1 MSSDLRTRPAEGGH
15 ATTSRNLKGTFLRW
29 EMGLLV
35 VLVIVMWAGAIEV
48 PHFLTT
54 TNIFNVSLNSGE
66 IGIMALPMLLI
77 VITGEIDLSVASM
90 LGLSGALAGVLFQA
104 GAGIWV
110 AILAALVVGAIGGF
124 LNGYL
129 VAVLGLPSIAVTI
142 GTLGLYRGIALIIL
156 APNTVTGFP
165 DWFTSIGTVPVF
177 GTLSYSIVIFIV
189 LAVVTVIVLRSTGLG
204 RAIYAAGLQPEAA
217 QFSGIRVQSIKLWL
231 FVLSGVVCALAGL
244 LFTAKNASVSYNAGT
259 GLELT
264 VVAIVLFGG
273 ASIFGGKG
281 TAIGVV
287 LSLAV
292 IGFVQQAITQIPASP
307 TIQAIKPQV
316 AQVVIGV
323 LLVLSVVVPGRG
335 EAVRRLLR
343 RRRSTTPGGD
353 GRTVT
358 QPAASAPPSRS
369 ADRRAEQ

>member
-1 MSSDLRTRPAEGGH
+1 MSSDIRERASLDAPAARAGQV
-15 ATTSRNLKGTFLRW
+15 RRTFLRW
-29 EMGLLV
+29 ETGLLV
-35 VLVIVMWAGAIEV
+35 VLVLVLWFGSSEV
-48 PHFLTT
+48 PGFLTT
-54 TNIFNVSLNSGE
+54 INIFNVSLNSGE

-90 LGLSGALAGVLFQA
+90 LGLSGAVAGVLFEA
-104 GAGIWV
+104 GTGIWV
-110 AILAALVVGAIGGF
+110 SIVVALLVGAVGGF

-129 VAVLGLPSIAVTI
+129 VAVMGLPSIAVTI
-142 GTLGLYRGIALIIL
+142 GTLGLFRGVALIIL
-156 APNTVTGFP
+156 APRTVTGFP
-165 DWFTSIGTVPVF
+165 DWFTGIGTVPVF
-177 GTLSYSIVIFIV
+177 GMMSYSVVIFVLLAIGTIV
-189 LAVVTVIVLRSTGLG
+189 VLRSTGLG

-217 QFSGIRVQSIKLWL
+217 EFSGIRVRHIKLWL

-281 TAIGVV
+281 TAVGVV

-307 TIQAIKPQV
+307 TVQAIKPQL
-316 AQVVIGV
+316 AQVVVGV
-323 LLVLSVVVPGRG
+323 LLVLSVIVPGRG
-335 EAVRRLLR
+335 EAIRRLMR
-343 RRRSTTPGGD
+343 RRHRPTSGGGAGRSAIA
-353 GRTVT
+353 RVV
-358 QPAASAPPSRS
+358 SPPSHKV
-369 ADRRAEQ
+369 DRRVEQ

>member
-1 MSSDLRTRPAEGGH
+1 MTSNAVGERSGHLRST
-15 ATTSRNLKGTFLRW
+15 LLRW
-29 EMGLLV
+29 ETGLLI
-35 VLVIVMWAGAIEV
+35 VLVLVLWFGAAKV
-48 PHFLTT
+48 PNFLSSV
-54 TNIFNVSLNSGE
+54 NIFNVSLNSGE

-90 LGLSGALAGVLFQA
+90 LGLSGAVAGVLFQA
-104 GAGIWV
+104 GTGIWV
-110 AILAALVVGAIGGF
+110 AILVALLVGAVGGYV
-124 LNGYL
+124 NGYL
-129 VAVLGLPSIAVTI
+129 VAVMGLPSIAVTI

-177 GTLSYSIVIFIV
+177 GTLSYSIVIFVV
-189 LAVVTVIVLRSTGLG
+189 LAAVTVVVLRNTGLG
-204 RAIYAAGLQPEAA
+204 RSIYAAGLQPEAA
-217 QFSGIRVQSIKLWL
+217 EFSGIRVRTIKLWL

-281 TAIGVV
+281 TAVGVV

-316 AQVVIGV
+316 AQIVIGV
-323 LLVLSVVVPGRG
+323 LLVLSVIVPGRG
-335 EAVRRLLR
+335 EAIRRLMR
-343 RRRSTTPGGD
+343 RRR
-353 GRTVT
+353 GRPSGA
-358 QPAASAPPSRS
+358 PASRTAVPAVVSPPSRS
-369 ADRRAEQ
+369 TDRRVEQ